1 MYAVNFFCSVSA
13 LSCNDMMLA
22 LYLYLFRCACTE
34 DRLNTIDATDTT
46 GPIVYLL
53 KLLVRQAG
61 FSCLKKIVEKHKW
74 VVPDVLRSAEVREV
88 GSSFFVS
95 TYV

>member
-1 MYAVNFFCSVSA
+1 MILTF
-13 LSCNDMMLA
+13 
-22 LYLYLFRCACTE
+22 YLYAFRCACTE
-34 DRLNTIDATDTT
+34 DRLNTIDATGKSNTT
-46 GPIVYLL
+46 GPVVYLL

-88 GSSFFVS
+88 GSSFL
-95 TYV
+95 